1 MKSQG
6 LSALSLLVSGWPTVM
21 SRVFSAATGQAASHP
36 DAANLRK
43 AIRNFIQARVTDATG
58 ADDLT
63 QDVLIKAENA
73 APSLSDPAKVQEWM
87 FQIARNVVADYFR
100 RSKRVTFSFRDDTP
114 LSGPDFILLSHE
126 QESRKAHLLRCVRV
140 FVESL
145 PDHYRIA
152 LVLVDFEGISQVE
165 LAKRLG
171 LTVSA
176 AKSRVQRARAKLRA
190 LIDAC
195 CEVDTDVY
203 GGFIDCRRRGIWLPC
218 E

>member
-1 MKSQG
+1 
-6 LSALSLLVSGWPTVM
+6 M
-21 SRVFSAATGQAASHP
+21 SRTFSAATNQTASP
-36 DAANLRK
+36 AGIANLRK
-43 AIRNFIQARVTDATG
+43 MIRNFIRARVTDATT

-63 QDVLIKAENA
+63 HDVLIKAEKA
-73 APSLSDPAKVQEWM
+73 APSLNDPAKVQGWM
-87 FQIARNVVADYFR
+87 FQIARNVVADHFR
-100 RSKRVTFSFRDDTP
+100 CSQRVTFSFWDDTP
-114 LSGPDFILLSHE
+114 LTEPDLILLTQE
-126 QESRKAHLLRCVRV
+126 QECRKAHLLRCVRA

-152 LVLVDFEGISQVE
+152 VALVDFEGISQVE

-176 AKSRVQRARAKLRA
+176 AKSRVQRARAQIRA

-195 CEVDTDVY
+195 CEVDTDLY
-203 GGFIDCRRRGIWLPC
+203 GNFIDCRRRGNWLPS